1 MIRLTLVLG
10 VVTLVLLA
18 CSASP
23 TTTPPVLK
31 ELPPVQQEELADWD
45 RAMERASIMRD
56 HARQLASLV
65 GSCEYEPKD
74 AHPYVPCCADFL
86 QEALVETGKGY
97 AAILQYAA
105 LTEQVYQEAFGQPMT
120 DEQRAEYLDYWTY
133 TITSLQSLVKPTE
146 RMLRDFGCVQ

>member
-23 TTTPPVLK
+23 TTTPPVP
-31 ELPPVQQEELADWD
+31 EGTPPGPTGRTCRLGQGDGTGQHHAGPRPSVGLAGRVLRVRTQRRPSLRSLLCGFPTGGAGRD
-45 RAMERASIMRD
+45 R
-56 HARQLASLV
+56 Q
-65 GSCEYEPKD
+65 
-74 AHPYVPCCADFL
+74 
-86 QEALVETGKGY
+86 GY